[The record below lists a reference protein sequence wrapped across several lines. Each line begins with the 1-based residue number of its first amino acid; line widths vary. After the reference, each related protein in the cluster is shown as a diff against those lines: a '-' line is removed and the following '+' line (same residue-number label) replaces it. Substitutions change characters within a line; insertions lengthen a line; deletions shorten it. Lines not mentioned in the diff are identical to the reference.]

1 MVNPRERLND
11 IRDRAASARDRVAEA
26 RAELESELDTFSEST
41 STQRTVNY
49 DTSQDVFDSK
59 RAAERRAAELG
70 ISGSHKVGDDQY
82 RPGRTAGEY
91 QQAIGR
97 VVEEIE
103 QGDRRHARQLSP
115 ASVSRDWASPATT
128 AMKHRASISR
138 DWARPLIR
146 TAISVMSASSTRMK
160 TIVMTSY
167 REMIFYEVAPRRCWR
182 HRLAD
187 RNRRVGGAGPDTRRE
202 RPRRHVRCV
211 LDALGRSASSHRIG

>member
-103 QGDRRHARQLSP
+103 QGDR
-115 ASVSRDWASPATT
+115 SRDSVPTARTT
-128 AMKHRASISR
+128 AQPGVSFEGLGLTGDDGDETPGVDVEGLGASADSDR
-138 DWARPLIR
+138 DF
-146 TAISVMSASSTRMK
+146 S
-160 TIVMTSY
+160 
-167 REMIFYEVAPRRCWR
+167 
-182 HRLAD
+182 D
-187 RNRRVGGAGPDTRRE
+187 VGVFDTDE
-202 RPRRHVRCV
+202 DDSDD
-211 LDALGRSASSHRIG
+211 LLSGDDIL

>member
-11 IRDRAASARDRVAEA
+11 IRDRAASARDRVTEA
-26 RAELESELDTFSEST
+26 REQLESELDTFTDST
-41 STQRTVNY
+41 GTQRTVNY

-103 QGDRRHARQLSP
+103 QGDRSRGSAPTAR
-115 ASVSRDWASPATT
+115 TT
-128 AMKHRASISR
+128 TQPGV
-138 DWARPLIR
+138 DFDGLGL
-146 TAISVMSASSTRMK
+146 T
-160 TIVMTSY
+160 
-167 REMIFYEVAPRRCWR
+167 
-182 HRLAD
+182 
-187 RNRRVGGAGPDTRRE
+187 GAGGDDGTPGVDFEGLGAFADSDGEFSDVGVFDTDDDDRDD
-202 RPRRHVRCV
+202 
-211 LDALGRSASSHRIG
+211 LLSGDDIL